1 MVVAVAASSKEH
13 DINSFLFLC
22 CGKAQ
27 RWDGGRGC
35 DFWKE
40 TLYDDLEVGRETR
53 ERTMAYEG
61 ENYMLNL
68 SQIQSVFLF
77 FILNYVVPARLRQY
91 MG

>member
-1 MVVAVAASSKEH
+1 
-13 DINSFLFLC
+13 
-22 CGKAQ
+22 
-27 RWDGGRGC
+27 
-35 DFWKE
+35 
-40 TLYDDLEVGRETR
+40 LYDDLEVGRETR